1 MFVIIVV
8 VVVVVYLK
16 SFILNNF
23 IQCELYGPAPEMWTP
38 LLLRTLGYVQNNNL
52 CVNINRTSLS
62 EMRPPLYHEI
72 ICPRLF
78 RIKKFYCSKK
88 RMRTISTQSK
98 TKTIYLRSIDK
109 ETFPTRDSRPDPNVS
124 LFRNSTVFYLV

>member
-1 MFVIIVV
+1 MFAC
-8 VVVVVYLK
+8 LLLLLLLLLF
-16 SFILNNF
+16 SFIFNNF

-52 CVNINRTSLS
+52 CVNINRTSFS
-62 EMRPPLYHEI
+62 EMRPPLYHETI

-98 TKTIYLRSIDK
+98 TKTIYLCSIDK